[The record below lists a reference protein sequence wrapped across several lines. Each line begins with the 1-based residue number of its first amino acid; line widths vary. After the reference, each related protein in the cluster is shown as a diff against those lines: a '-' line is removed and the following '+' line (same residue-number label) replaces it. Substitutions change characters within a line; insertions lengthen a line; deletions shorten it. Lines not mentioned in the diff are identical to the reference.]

1 MTIDSIRT
9 AHQPAVPPAAASDLQ
24 LATAPKYAHYDI
36 TFHAVSLLISLIL
49 YWPIVPHSGLISWL
63 LLLGLTLALRDYAD
77 RRHLESPSTLT
88 NHWRNSLVLAT
99 AIEGSLWG
107 LAGFWCSAQLAPTH
121 QIPAIVII
129 AAITASSLISLAHC
143 WPAFIAFTVSALMPV
158 CMGQLFYNSTF
169 PLGAAA
175 ATLLYLTIILLL
187 GRNIQLAA
195 NRSTQLQRN
204 NEKLFAELR
213 QQRSEAEI
221 AQSTAEAANV
231 SKSRFLAAASHDL
244 RQPLHA
250 MGLLLNALE
259 DRTHDPEELAI
270 ILQLE
275 NTQQS
280 MEKLFSALLDV
291 SRLDAGVVEV
301 SRQVFPVEQLLKNL
315 EQEFLP
321 LAQSRKLAFT
331 VSSPEALIRSDPIL
345 LNRIL
350 RNLINNAMVHTQAGA
365 VNINCTLRP
374 RAIEISICDTGPG
387 IPKEEL
393 SNIFSEFHQLRNPE
407 RDHSKGLGLGLAIV
421 KRLCALL
428 GHDLSLDSTLGKG
441 TRFSLVVERVTETNV
456 SVYTLNPSIPLHPG
470 QLTGKSVMVI
480 DDDSRITSAMKELLT
495 RWGITVKTAWNLEQ
509 AMALVNSGFVPDLA
523 ICDYRLRESLTGVD
537 VLQQIN
543 KLVGRKLP
551 ALLITGD
558 TAPERLKDAHI
569 SGYALMHK
577 PVNPAKLR
585 NAIAQQLSKPGHGGK

>member
-1 MTIDSIRT
+1 
-9 AHQPAVPPAAASDLQ
+9 
-24 LATAPKYAHYDI
+24 
-36 TFHAVSLLISLIL
+36 
-49 YWPIVPHSGLISWL
+49 
-63 LLLGLTLALRDYAD
+63 
-77 RRHLESPSTLT
+77 
-88 NHWRNSLVLAT
+88 
-99 AIEGSLWG
+99 
-107 LAGFWCSAQLAPTH
+107 
-121 QIPAIVII
+121 
-129 AAITASSLISLAHC
+129 
-143 WPAFIAFTVSALMPV
+143 MPV